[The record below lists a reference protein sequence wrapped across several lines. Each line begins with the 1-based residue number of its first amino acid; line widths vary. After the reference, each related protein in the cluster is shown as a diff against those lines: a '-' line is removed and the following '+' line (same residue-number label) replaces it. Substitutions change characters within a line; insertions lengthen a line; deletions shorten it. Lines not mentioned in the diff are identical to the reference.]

1 MEKRIL
7 GILLAV
13 LGILGLVY
21 AGFSFL
27 NNGEGTRNIKSMV
40 TFGILGGIFFI
51 AGISLISKTNDNDPS
66 RS

>member
-7 GILLAV
+7 GILLSV

-27 NNGEGTRNIKSMV
+27 NNGEGTRNIKTMII
-40 TFGILGGIFFI
+40 FGLLGGIFFI
-51 AGISLISKTNDNDPS
+51 AGISLISNTKDKET
-66 RS
+66 

>member
-7 GILLAV
+7 GILLSV

-27 NNGEGTRNIKSMV
+27 NNGEGTHNIKTMII
-40 TFGILGGIFFI
+40 FGLLGGIFFI
-51 AGISLISKTNDNDPS
+51 AGISLISNTKDKET
-66 RS
+66 